1 MLQAILAD
9 FRAWGEVHTITTL
22 DRRLQ
27 HLRLPA
33 DDVLAISPNEYTRVF
48 ARLLARSDAALIIA
62 PETDGVLARLS
73 AKAQDAGVML
83 LGSSPTAVA
92 DAGDKWACYQRFR
105 QAGLPTPFTQ
115 RTSFA
120 DAERVAREVGYP
132 LVAKPVDGVGSEGVC
147 LITNDHELAAALSI
161 LRRATQRDDLLL
173 QKFINGI
180 HASVSMLVT
189 KNRVLPLS
197 LNGQD
202 MVIGCPCAYRGGIV
216 PLSHPA
222 APHAIAIAQAAAKL
236 LPGLQG
242 YVGVDL
248 VLAGKEAWLIEIN
261 PRLTV
266 AYTGLRQVLQTNL
279 AEAIW
284 QACHQ
289 NALPEEITIVGRAA
303 FTNAGQA
310 SSQAAAP
317 EQPGQPTAEQPA
329 G

>member
-9 FRAWGEVHTITTL
+9 FRAWGEVRTITTL

-27 HLRLPA
+27 HLHLPA
-33 DDVLAISPNEYTRVF
+33 DDVLATSPNEYTRVF
-48 ARLLARSDAALIIA
+48 TRLLARSDAALIIA
-62 PETDGVLARLS
+62 PETDGILARLS

-92 DAGDKWACYQRFR
+92 AAGDKWACYQRFR
-105 QAGLPTPFTQ
+105 QAELPTPFTQ
-115 RTSFA
+115 RTSFTEA
-120 DAERVAREVGYP
+120 ARVARKMGYP
-132 LVAKPVDGVGSEGVC
+132 LVVKPVDGVGSEGIC
-147 LITNDHELAAALSI
+147 LATNDHELVAALGV
-161 LRRATQRDDLLL
+161 LRQATRRDDLLL
-173 QKFINGI
+173 QEFIDGT

-189 KNRVLPLS
+189 ENQVLPLS

-216 PLSHPA
+216 PLAHPA
-222 APHAIAIAQAAAKL
+222 APRAIAIAQAAAKL

-248 VLAGKEAWLIEIN
+248 VLVREKAWLIEIN

-279 AEAIW
+279 AKAIW

-289 NALPEEITIVGRAA
+289 NALPEKITIVGRAA

-310 SSQAAAP
+310 SIM
-317 EQPGQPTAEQPA
+317 E
-329 G
+329 